1 MANTNL
7 GSKLIRST
15 VKIMFN
21 GKLTDFIVVQKRRPS
36 SLYDESCDG
45 VWLLMKDCC
54 ESRQWAL
61 TTNNDYAESDIH
73 KYLNNTLINSFEADI
88 KSAIKEVKIPYRPG
102 NSGTSL
108 TVNNGSDGLTCRLF
122 LLSGGE
128 VGYKRGEGDGFYV
141 IDVGTT
147 LDYFKTESLRISKE
161 AWWLRSPSSYYELGG
176 YASVVQTDGTPAEY
190 HVWKTYSKPSLL
202 GVRPALILPSTMQVA
217 EDGTVLA
224 NTAPATPGSISVPV
238 GIQGGGSVKVS
249 WAASTDA
256 ENNLEGYKLERSTD
270 GGSTWTQIYQGGE
283 TSYTNTVAFGTESV
297 MYRVRAYDAEG
308 LHSGYRTS
316 GQVQVVNNHAPAAPN
331 GINVPTAVNA
341 GRPLVITWGTST
353 DADGDTVTYYLERRI
368 DGGDW
373 SVVCVGSSQTYTDTV
388 VKGWTSVVYRVR
400 AKDSLGAYSP
410 YTTSDVRAVNNNLP
424 PEIVCEVPN
433 GGDLG
438 EISERLEVAYTVS
451 DEEEEAITVT
461 ERIDGTELRQFT
473 AASGDSEVCG
483 VTGASFLPLLNGP
496 HTLEIAA
503 SDGLTE
509 TVHTLT
515 FNKAVTA
522 CSVTLDAAMAADGPI
537 SVCALSVTSF
547 IPADGLLAVEVT
559 NNANDAAPVWED
571 CTAAVK
577 TGVNHVFDN
586 KTAANGFA
594 FNFRVSAERGP
605 SGHGGHIISIQGGFQ

>member
-1 MANTNL
+1 MATVQL
-7 GSKLIRST
+7 GTKSVGSIVKLK
-15 VKIMFN
+15 VN
-21 GKLTDFIVVQKRRPS
+21 GVLRDFIVVHKGLPS
-36 SLYDESCDG
+36 ADYDVSCDG
-45 VWLLMKDCC
+45 VWLLMKDIY
-54 ESRQWAL
+54 EQRQWHSS
-61 TTNNDYAESDIH
+61 NINDYEKSTIH
-73 KYLNNTLINSFEADI
+73 SYLNDAFLNLIDSNIRNKI
-88 KSAIKEVKIPYRPG
+88 KYIKIPYRSG
-102 NSGTSL
+102 SGTS
-108 TVNNGSDGLTCRLF
+108 TAVEKGPYGLGTKIF
-122 LLSGGE
+122 LLSCYE
-128 VGYKRGEGDGFYV
+128 IGYTVNSTSKYMPQEGAR
-141 IDVGTT
+141 
-147 LDYFKTESLRISKE
+147 LKYFELYSKLTDKTAQFEGNNINWK
-161 AWWLRSPSSYYELGG
+161 LRSPYTGQSGAAWSVYRDGSAVRSLCDDGG
-176 YASVVQTDGTPAEY
+176 GI
-190 HVWKTYSKPSLL
+190 
-202 GVRPALILPSTMQVA
+202 RPAMILPTTLLVS
-217 EDGTVLA
+217 DNGTVYA
-224 NTAPATPGSISVPV
+224 NTAPTTPGSISVPV

-373 SVVCVGSSQTYTDTV
+373 SIVCAGSSQTYTDTV

-424 PEIVCEVPN
+424 PEIACEVPN

-483 VTGASFLPLLNGP
+483 VAGASFLPLLNGP

-515 FNKAVTA
+515 FTKAVTA
-522 CSVTLDAAMAADGPI
+522 CSVTLDTAMAADGPI

-577 TGVNHVFDN
+577 TGVNHVFAN